1 MFVTSIKDCLAL
13 CKIFTNHS
21 SPLSMNAT
29 CIYLLFY
36 ISSIG
41 VNTCTWSH
49 KDECLSP
56 TTIPKPTSIPWNFN
70 KQTHQFNLK
79 NLIHYLRLYVD
90 KKKKE
95 KSKQTNASNP
105 WKQQLLLFVKIPPH
119 ISTSLQKISVHI
131 APLFNY
137 LLYGCKSL
145 TCPARSFSSYD
156 RYPCR
161 LALHCLLHNFLWTR
175 NIDSPSMSLCIPVE
189 V

>member
-1 MFVTSIKDCLAL
+1 MPHVYICFSTYQVLVSTPVPDPTKMNVCLQQLFLNQPQYPETS
-13 CKIFTNHS
+13 TNR
-21 SPLSMNAT
+21 L
-29 CIYLLFY
+29 IR
-36 ISSIG
+36 
-41 VNTCTWSH
+41 
-49 KDECLSP
+49 
-56 TTIPKPTSIPWNFN
+56 
-70 KQTHQFNLK
+70 FNLK

-145 TCPARSFSSYD
+145 TCPARSFSSYN

>member
-1 MFVTSIKDCLAL
+1 MFATSIKDSLEL
-13 CKIFTNHS
+13 HKIFTKHS

-36 ISSIG
+36 ISVQVLVSTP
-41 VNTCTWSH
+41 VPDSTEMNV
-49 KDECLSP
+49 CLWQLFLNQP
-56 TTIPKPTSIPWNFN
+56 QCPETSTNRLIR
-70 KQTHQFNLK
+70 FNLK

-90 KKKKE
+90 KK

-105 WKQQLLLFVKIPPH
+105 WKQQLLLFVKLPPH

-189 V
+189 L